1 MLELKQWVVNNVI
14 DRSVA
19 AKAEGGGSR
28 QWQRYMSHTVS
39 KNCPTFKLPVT
50 LSNLNRYS
58 KMCTAGKRIKFATNP
73 YDMTHFTSDMLL
85 HYLGKL
91 KIEIF
96 CEQYRVLHRIGSR

>member
-1 MLELKQWVVNNVI
+1 
-14 DRSVA
+14 
-19 AKAEGGGSR
+19 
-28 QWQRYMSHTVS
+28 
-39 KNCPTFKLPVT
+39 
-50 LSNLNRYS
+50 
-58 KMCTAGKRIKFATNP
+58 MCTAGKRIKFATNP